1 MNVLSAVS
9 AVLVAVLMHAGERAV
24 AQSRTGM
31 VSVAGVPLQY
41 VREGQGQ
48 AVVAIGSAIYYP
60 KAYSEALRRQLDLTF
75 PDSRHFVPSYQPPQ
89 DELARLSLDT
99 FADDLDAVRRQ
110 LGIARWAV
118 IGHSIHAQIAIAYA
132 RKYPERTT
140 HLVIVAGVPHRGSG
154 ASADSFFKADASA
167 ERKAALVEGTRGL
180 DSILAATPAPRRF
193 AVGYQHRA
201 ALYFADP
208 HYDATRLLEGL
219 ESGPA
224 FARLQA
230 VTLSRE
236 QVRQVLQEIK
246 VPVLVVLGRLDYA
259 VPYYTW
265 PQLVEGLPNVTLRVL
280 DTDSHNPQTEAPQR
294 FDPILLGFLTK
305 K

>member
-1 MNVLSAVS
+1 M
-9 AVLVAVLMHAGERAV
+9 
-24 AQSRTGM
+24 
-31 VSVAGVPLQY
+31 
-41 VREGQGQ
+41 
-48 AVVAIGSAIYYP
+48 
-60 KAYSEALRRQLDLTF
+60 
-75 PDSRHFVPSYQPPQ
+75 
-89 DELARLSLDT
+89 
-99 FADDLDAVRRQ
+99 
-110 LGIARWAV
+110 
-118 IGHSIHAQIAIAYA
+118 
-132 RKYPERTT
+132 
-140 HLVIVAGVPHRGSG
+140 
-154 ASADSFFKADASA
+154 
-167 ERKAALVEGTRGL
+167 
-180 DSILAATPAPRRF
+180 
-193 AVGYQHRA
+193 
-201 ALYFADP
+201 YFADP

-280 DTDSHNPQTEAPQR
+280 DTDSHNPQAEAPQR
-294 FDPILLGFLTK
+294 FDPILLAFLTK

>member
-1 MNVLSAVS
+1 
-9 AVLVAVLMHAGERAV
+9 
-24 AQSRTGM
+24 
-31 VSVAGVPLQY
+31 

-48 AVVAIGSAIYYP
+48 TVVAVGSAIYYP
-60 KAYSEALRRQLDLTF
+60 KAYSAALRRQLDLTF
-75 PDSRHFVPSYQPPQ
+75 VDSRHFVPGYQPSQ

-132 RKYPERTT
+132 RKYAEHTT
-140 HLVIVAGVPHRGSG
+140 HLVIVAGVPHSRGG
-154 ASADSFFKADASA
+154 VTADSFFKADASA
-167 ERKAALVEGTRGL
+167 ERKAALAEGTRGL
-180 DSILAATPAPRRF
+180 DSILAATPASRRF

-201 ALYFADP
+201 ALFFADP
-208 HYDATRLLEGL
+208 RYDATHLFEGL

-224 FARLQA
+224 FGRLQA
-230 VTLSRE
+230 VIPGSERM
-236 QVRQVLQEIK
+236 RQVLQEIK
-246 VPVLVVLGRLDYA
+246 IPILVVLGRLDYG

-265 PQLVEGLPNVTLRVL
+265 TQLAEGLPNITLRVL
-280 DTDSHNPQTEAPQR
+280 DADSHNPQTESPQR